1 MTLEAIASAIY
12 NSVVGGLTGISSN
25 PKISIEQIK
34 DEAVA
39 ERHQVLREFL
49 LKGVIK
55 IDELMKTINCI
66 QVSCDYISKCC
77 DAQVGDKAM
86 HFEIPPVMVFPGE
99 KTIKYIGSIDNNTE
113 YTIYMDQSY
122 KYNNLRRRKSQRPY
136 VFVDTAINSNG
147 NMDCYIYNAPFVKAV
162 KVVALFNDPRKLL
175 EWDCCSADKDVIM
188 DFGLISDEVI
198 KRMVEKY
205 VRWFRQ
211 FQSTVLPNNQ
221 QPK

>member
-1 MTLEAIASAIY
+1 MTLDAIASAIY
-12 NSVVGGLTGISSN
+12 NSVVGGSTGISAN

-55 IDELMKTINCI
+55 IDELMKTISCI
-66 QVSCDYISKCC
+66 PVDCDYISKCC
-77 DAQVGDKAM
+77 DAKVGDRAM
-86 HFEIPPVMVFPGE
+86 HFEIPPIMVFPGE

-113 YTIYMDQSY
+113 FTVYMDQSY
-122 KYNNLRRRKSQRPY
+122 KYHNFRRRKSQRPY

-147 NMDCYIYNAPFVKAV
+147 NMDCYIYGAPFIKTI
-162 KVVALFNDPRKLL
+162 KIVALFNDPRKLL
-175 EWDCCSADKDVIM
+175 EWDCCSADEDVAM

-205 VRWFRQ
+205 VR
-211 FQSTVLPNNQ
+211 
-221 QPK
+221 

>member
-55 IDELMKTINCI
+55 IDELMKTINCV

-136 VFVDTAINSNG
+136 VFVDTSINSNG